1 MYTEDEWE
9 IALNETKE
17 SPSALSPSYSK
28 LRSAYQNFLDE
39 LASLFPKVDQKLLLN
54 ILQFETSYGD
64 WEGSVMLKVIY
75 PAEKVDIESKKE
87 WIYKKYQRVATVEEN
102 RTLRFKGIRMYIAE
116 LESMLKEDPDIEFI
130 TGSATLTPSDAYST

>member
-1 MYTEDEWE
+1 M
-9 IALNETKE
+9 
-17 SPSALSPSYSK
+17 SPSYSR
-28 LRSAYQNFLDE
+28 LRLAYQNFLEE
-39 LASLFPKVDQKLLLN
+39 LVSLFPKVDQKLLLN
-54 ILQFETSYGD
+54 MLQFETSYDD

-116 LESMLKEDPDIEFI
+116 IESMLREDHDIEFI

>member
-1 MYTEDEWE
+1 M
-9 IALNETKE
+9 
-17 SPSALSPSYSK
+17 
-28 LRSAYQNFLDE
+28 
-39 LASLFPKVDQKLLLN
+39 
-54 ILQFETSYGD
+54 LQFETSYGD

-116 LESMLKEDPDIEFI
+116 LESMLNEDPDIEFI

>member
-1 MYTEDEWE
+1 M
-9 IALNETKE
+9 
-17 SPSALSPSYSK
+17 SPSYAK
-28 LRSAYQNFLDE
+28 LRSAYQNFLGE

-54 ILQFETSYGD
+54 ILQFETSYSD
-64 WEGSVMLKVIY
+64 WEGSVMLKVVY

>member
-1 MYTEDEWE
+1 M
-9 IALNETKE
+9 
-17 SPSALSPSYSK
+17 SPSYSK
-28 LRSAYQNFLDE
+28 LRSAYQKFLDE

-54 ILQFETSYGD
+54 MLQFETSYGD

>member
-1 MYTEDEWE
+1 
-9 IALNETKE
+9 
-17 SPSALSPSYSK
+17 LSPSYSK

-54 ILQFETSYGD
+54 MLQFETSYGD